1 MPGNEGGQGSA
12 AGRARAPR
20 AGAEGDLPS
29 GSMTPVA
36 PLPRRW
42 VRETALLAA
51 IFLLTWLLDVFIGRL
66 HGADGL
72 HSVVLALAVT
82 GLAGLALAIRGRGT
96 RQDLFRQYKAL
107 FEGNPFP
114 MWIYDVDDLRFLAV
128 NESACAKYGYT
139 QEEFLSK
146 SILDIRPAEDHELV
160 RAAVAGRA
168 PSQGDIFRHLTQS
181 GDLIYAEITSQWV
194 RWNGRNA
201 RMTLAR
207 DVTGQLRTQT
217 RLARSEERLRLVLD
231 STGEGIYSVNLD
243 NVCDWCNPAAARLL
257 GYSSVYDLIGKN
269 THLLFHHTRAD
280 GSPYPPEQCRTMLAA
295 FEGRGIE
302 ADDEMFWRA
311 DGSGFHASCRS
322 YPIVR
327 NNRPEGVVVIFSN
340 IEDKRKADEALRLSE
355 ARFRALAD
363 SGIVGLAIGT
373 YEGPMVEANAAF
385 LAMLGYDGADLA
397 AGRVRWDAAIAP
409 EFRERALRASAMLRE
424 GKPVLPW
431 RAAFVRKDGARV
443 PLLVALVPQPGG
455 AICITVDLTELQKAQ
470 ESLRATEQ
478 RYRQLFERDLAGVFS
493 LAEDGRIL
501 DANPAF
507 ARLAGYAGRDE
518 LLAAN
523 PPTLL
528 PGLSALLA
536 ALARDGAFTNRELE
550 LQPRQGGSVS
560 VLANLAVTEADAD
573 LPRRIEGTVIDLS
586 DYKNLEQQFRQAQKM
601 ESIGQLAGGVAHDFN
616 NLLTVITGYSQM
628 LMARPTMPEPVRKNL
643 AQIDRAA
650 MRAAALTRQLLA
662 FSRQQVLEPQ
672 VLDLNVVIESAAAM
686 LRRVIGENYEL
697 VVRLEANLPKIRA
710 DPGQLE
716 QVLMNLAVNARD
728 AMPGGG
734 KIVIETQPAALDAAY
749 SREHPGVAPGDYV
762 LFAVTDTGIGMDE
775 ATRAHVFEP
784 FFTTKPVGRGTGL
797 GLATVFGIVK
807 QSGGTISVYSEP
819 GRGTS
824 MKIYLPV
831 FQGATAAAAA
841 EAAAA
846 TPTVGSETILLVED
860 EPEVR
865 TYLNEVLLDLGYTVL
880 SAAHPNQA
888 RELSRSHS
896 GAIHLLLSDV
906 ILPESNGPA
915 LATELRRLRPDMQV
929 LYVSGYPT
937 QAIIA
942 SGALHADAAFLHKP
956 FTPAALAAKLRS
968 LLR

>member
-1 MPGNEGGQGSA
+1 
-12 AGRARAPR
+12 
-20 AGAEGDLPS
+20 
-29 GSMTPVA
+29 MTAVT
-36 PLPRRW
+36 PLPRLW
-42 VRETALLAA
+42 VRQTVLLAA
-51 IFLLTWLLDVFIGRL
+51 IFSFTWLLAVFI
-66 HGADGL
+66 DGL
-72 HSVVLALAVT
+72 HGPVGLRSLVLALAVT
-82 GLAGLALAIRGRGT
+82 GIAGLALAVRGRGT
-96 RQDLFRQYKAL
+96 RLDLFRQYQAL

-128 NESACAKYGYT
+128 NESACANYGYS

-146 SILDIRPAEDHELV
+146 SILDIRPVEDHELV

-168 PSQGDIFRHLTQS
+168 PSHGDIFRHLTRS
-181 GDLIYAEITSQWV
+181 GELIYAEITSQWV

-201 RMTLAR
+201 RMTVAR
-207 DVTGQLRTQT
+207 DVTAQLRTQA
-217 RLARSEERLRLVLD
+217 RLASSEERLRLVLD

-257 GYSSVYDLIGKN
+257 GYSSVNDLIGKN

-280 GSPYPPEQCRTMLAA
+280 GTHYPPEQCRTMLAA
-295 FEGRGIE
+295 FEARGIE
-302 ADDEMFWRA
+302 ADDEVLWRA
-311 DGSGFHASCRS
+311 DGTSFSAACRS

-327 NNRPEGVVVIFSN
+327 NGRPEGVVVIFSN

-373 YEGPMVEANAAF
+373 HEGTMVEANAAF
-385 LAMLGYDGADLA
+385 LALLGYSREDLA
-397 AGRVRWDAAIAP
+397 AGRVRWDTAIAP
-409 EFRERALRASAMLRE
+409 EFRELAMRASATLRE
-424 GKPVLPW
+424 GKPVRPW

-455 AICITVDLTELQKAQ
+455 AICITVDLTELQNAQ

-478 RYRQLFERDLAGVFS
+478 RYRQLFERNLAGVFS

-523 PPTLL
+523 PPNLL
-528 PGLSALLA
+528 PGLPALLA

-550 LQPRQGGSVS
+550 LQPRQGGSVA
-560 VLANLAVTEADAD
+560 VLANLALAEADAD

-586 DYKNLEQQFRQAQKM
+586 DYKSLEQQFRQAQKM

-616 NLLTVITGYSQM
+616 NLLTVITGYSQV
-628 LMARPTMPEPVRKNL
+628 LMAKPSVPEPMRKNL
-643 AQIDRAA
+643 EQIDRAA

-672 VLDLNVVIESAAAM
+672 VLDVNGVIDGAAAM
-686 LRRVIGENYEL
+686 LRRVIGEDYEL
-697 VVRLEANLPKIRA
+697 VVRLGANLPCVKA
-710 DPGQLE
+710 DPGQIE

-734 KIVIETQPAALDAAY
+734 KIVIETQPVALDAAY

-762 LFAVTDTGIGMDE
+762 LFAVTDTGVGMDE
-775 ATRAHVFEP
+775 ATRARIFEP

-807 QSGGTISVYSEP
+807 QSGGTISVDTEP

-831 FQGATAAAAA
+831 FRGATPAAA

-846 TPTVGSETILLVED
+846 APSAGNETILLVED
-860 EPEVR
+860 EPELR

-880 SAAHPNQA
+880 SAAHPSQA
-888 RELSRSHS
+888 RELSRSHA

-906 ILPESNGPA
+906 VMPETSGPA
-915 LATELRRLRPDMQV
+915 LAAELRSQRPAMQV
-929 LYVSGYPT
+929 LYISGYPS
-937 QAIIA
+937 QAVVA
-942 SGALHADAAFLHKP
+942 SGVLHTDAAFLPKP
-956 FTPAALAAKLRS
+956 FTPAALASKLRS
-968 LLR
+968 LLG